1 MSHFWWD
8 WVGTVVDRELD
19 DNYYSEEV
27 RKGWKEAQCNGLR
40 SVEVDLLR
48 MIQGRG

>member
-1 MSHFWWD
+1 
-8 WVGTVVDRELD
+8 VVDRELD

-27 RKGWKEAQCNGLR
+27 LKGWKEAQCNGLR

>member
-8 WVGTVVDRELD
+8 WIGTVVDWELD
-19 DNYYSEEV
+19 DDYYSEEV

-48 MIQGRG
+48 MI

>member
-8 WVGTVVDRELD
+8 WVGTVVDTELD